1 MAAGRP
7 APLRLLVLA
16 LAWLVPSLALWYAA
30 SGPLAGLQSAVA
42 GPFIGLSGVEVSA
55 RSVRGN
61 TVVFDLAVQPPY
73 EQQRRGAQA
82 AVATVE
88 LAAGK
93 YSFGIALFLALSLAS
108 PLSRRPAPVAIGLAV
123 LAVLPA
129 WGIAFETLKQ
139 LMLAPVVG
147 DFVAAGPGA
156 RSAIAFGYQVGALIL
171 PTLAPVAAW
180 LALNPGAWG
189 AGRERPA

>member
-1 MAAGRP
+1 M
-7 APLRLLVLA
+7 
-16 LAWLVPSLALWYAA
+16 
-30 SGPLAGLQSAVA
+30 
-42 GPFIGLSGVEVSA
+42 
-55 RSVRGN
+55 
-61 TVVFDLAVQPPY
+61 
-73 EQQRRGAQA
+73 
-82 AVATVE
+82 
-88 LAAGK
+88 
-93 YSFGIALFLALSLAS
+93 
-108 PLSRRPAPVAIGLAV
+108 